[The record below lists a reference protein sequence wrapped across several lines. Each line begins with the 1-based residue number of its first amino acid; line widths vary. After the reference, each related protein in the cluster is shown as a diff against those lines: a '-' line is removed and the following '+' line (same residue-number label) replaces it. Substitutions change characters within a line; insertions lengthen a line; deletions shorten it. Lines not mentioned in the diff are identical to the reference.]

1 MCTYLQPTITLHIPA
16 RPLKKKPLLQHP
28 SPKPN
33 AVFYISREIWLTGGH
48 QALVI
53 CVVSHSCSL
62 NKTQTLTN
70 LSSAQQG
77 RDVIVDL
84 PS

>member
-33 AVFYISREIWLTGGH
+33 AVIYISREIWLTGGH

-77 RDVIVDL
+77 HDVIADL